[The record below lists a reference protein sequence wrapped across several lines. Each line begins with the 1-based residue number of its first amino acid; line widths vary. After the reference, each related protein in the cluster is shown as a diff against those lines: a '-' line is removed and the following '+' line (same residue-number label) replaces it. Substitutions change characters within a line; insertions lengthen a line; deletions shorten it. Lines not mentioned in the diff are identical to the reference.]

1 MRRGWTGRIVAAAAA
16 AVALGSLLASCTR
29 GGEAADGGGPSGVYY
44 EIFVRSFADSD
55 GDGVGDLKGIA
66 QKLDYLETLGVD
78 GLWLTP
84 IQPSPSYHGYDV
96 TDYYGINPQF
106 GTMDDY
112 RSLLSAAHKRGM
124 KVLMDLVVNHTSA
137 EHPWFAE
144 AAEGKDSVRRDWYTW
159 AEDRGLSTSAMSATG
174 GEAWHA
180 AKGGDHFL
188 GTFWSGMPD
197 LNFDEPSVRAEMI
210 KIGNYWL
217 DQGVDGFRLDAAKHV
232 YEDFKSQANSPA
244 VAKKNQSWWQEFRR
258 GLAET
263 HPDVYLV
270 GEVWSSAGAIVPYA
284 KDALDSTFDF
294 DVSDW
299 IRDAAAKGTAS
310 DMPSRLARVSEIFAR
325 ESDGKYIDA
334 PFLDNHD
341 RDRFM
346 SLAGGDVAKGKLA
359 AALLLTMPGR
369 PFVYYGEELGMQG
382 AGADER
388 KREPM
393 RWTKSGADPDSSQ
406 AGEGMTNAGE
416 GQAKDGEGRT
426 NAGNGQSK
434 AGEGASSGEPS
445 EAGAGQTSW
454 EPSVANTDPAVSVE
468 AQDGEAGSMLS
479 RYREL
484 IALRKRSSALRDG
497 AIMPVAAEPP
507 AGTVAFTR
515 ATAEERVYVAHN
527 LTAEPKTI
535 VLDAESAK
543 AYRKLL
549 YASETG
555 AGLKDGKITL
565 PAYGTVILK

>member
-1 MRRGWTGRIVAAAAA
+1 MQGETGADAGERGAAVRKLRRIVTAAA
-16 AVALGSLLASCTR
+16 AVGALGSLLVSCSTVKT
-29 GGEAADGGGPSGVYY
+29 EDAKGPSGVYY
-44 EIFVRSFADSD
+44 EIFVRSFADSN
-55 GDGVGDLKGIA
+55 GDGIGDIKGIE
-66 QKLDYLETLGVD
+66 QKLDYLEELGVD

-112 RSLLSAAHKRGM
+112 KSLLAAAHKHGM

-137 EHPWFAE
+137 EHPWFA
-144 AAEGKDSVRRDWYTW
+144 ASASGKDDAHRNWYTW

-180 AKGGDHFL
+180 VGGGDHYL

-197 LNFDEPSVRAEMI
+197 LNFDEPAVRAEMI

-244 VAKKNQSWWQEFRR
+244 VAKKNQAWWQEFRR
-258 GLAET
+258 GLTAK

-270 GEVWSSAGAIVPYA
+270 GEVWSSAGAIVPYV
-284 KDALDSTFDF
+284 KNALDSTFDF
-294 DVSDW
+294 DLSDW

-310 DMPSRLARVSEIFAR
+310 DMPSRLERTSEIFAR
-325 ESDGKYIDA
+325 ESGGKYIDA

-359 AALLLTMPGR
+359 AAMLLTMPGR
-369 PFVYYGEELGMQG
+369 PFVYYGEEFGMQG

-406 AGEGMTNAGE
+406 AGEGRTNAGE
-416 GQAKDGEGRT
+416 GQS
-426 NAGNGQSK
+426 NAGKG
-434 AGEGASSGEPS
+434 GAIREPS
-445 EAGAGQTSW
+445 EAGTGQTRW

-484 IALRKRSSALRDG
+484 IALRGQSAALRDG
-497 AIMPVAAEPP
+497 AIVPVAAEPP
-507 AGTVAFTR
+507 AGTVAFIR

-535 VLDAESAK
+535 ALDAESAK
-543 AYRKLL
+543 AYRKLW
-549 YASETG
+549 YASESG
-555 AGLKDGKITL
+555 AGLKEGTITL

>member
-1 MRRGWTGRIVAAAAA
+1 MAGADVGESSVKANAGVLESDGEARAGVWRSGRTARQRMRRIVAAVS
-16 AVALGSLLASCTR
+16 AVAALGSLLASCSSDKAEDAKGR
-29 GGEAADGGGPSGVYY
+29 SGVYY
-44 EIFVRSFADSD
+44 EIFVRSFADSN
-55 GDGVGDLKGIA
+55 GDGIGDLKGIE
-66 QKLDYLETLGVD
+66 QKLDYLDELGVD

-106 GTMDDY
+106 GTVDDY
-112 RSLLSAAHKRGM
+112 KSLLAAAHKHGM

-144 AAEGKDSVRRDWYTW
+144 ATEGKNSARRNWYTW
-159 AEDRGLSTSAMSATG
+159 AEDRELSTSAMSATG

-180 AKGGDHFL
+180 AKDGTHYL

-197 LNFDEPSVRAEMI
+197 LNFDEPAVRAEMI

-217 DQGVDGFRLDAAKHV
+217 EQGVDGFRLDAAKHV
-232 YEDFKSQANSPA
+232 YEDFKSQANRPA
-244 VAKKNQSWWQEFRR
+244 IAKKNQAWWQEFKR
-258 GLAET
+258 GLAEK

-270 GEVWSSAGAIVPYA
+270 GEVWSSAGAIVPYV

-294 DVSDW
+294 DLSDW
-299 IRDAAAKGTAS
+299 IRDAAVKGTAS
-310 DMPSRLARVSEIFAR
+310 DMPSRLERTSEIFAR
-325 ESDGKYIDA
+325 ESGGKYIDA

-346 SLAGGDVAKGKLA
+346 SLAGGDAAKGKLA
-359 AALLLTMPGR
+359 AAMLLTMPGR

-393 RWTKSGADPDSSQ
+393 RWTKSGA
-406 AGEGMTNAGE
+406 GE
-416 GQAKDGEGRT
+416 
-426 NAGNGQSK
+426 
-434 AGEGASSGEPS
+434 
-445 EAGAGQTSW
+445 GQTSW

-484 IALRKRSSALRDG
+484 IALRKRSAALRDG
-497 AIMPVAAEPP
+497 AIVPVATEPP
-507 AGTVAFTR
+507 AGMVAYVR
-515 ATAEERVYVAHN
+515 ATAEDHVYVVHN

-535 VLDAESAK
+535 ALDAESAK
-543 AYRKLL
+543 AYSKLW
-549 YASETG
+549 YASESG
-555 AGLKDGKITL
+555 AGLKDGTITL

>member
-1 MRRGWTGRIVAAAAA
+1 M
-16 AVALGSLLASCTR
+16 LASCSS
-29 GGEAADGGGPSGVYY
+29 GKAKDAKGSSGVYY
-44 EIFVRSFADSD
+44 EIFVRSFADSN
-55 GDGVGDLKGIA
+55 GDGIGDLKGIE
-66 QKLDYLETLGVD
+66 QKLDYLEALGVD

-112 RSLLSAAHKRGM
+112 KSLLAAAHKHGM

-137 EHPWFAE
+137 EHPWFA
-144 AAEGKDSVRRDWYTW
+144 ASASGKDDAHRNWYTW

-180 AKGGDHFL
+180 AKGGDHYL

-197 LNFDEPSVRAEMI
+197 LNFDEPAVRAEMI
-210 KIGNYWL
+210 KIGNFWL
-217 DQGVDGFRLDAAKHV
+217 DHGVDGFRLDAAKHV

-244 VAKKNQSWWQEFRR
+244 IAKKNQAWWQEFRR
-258 GLAET
+258 GLAGK

-270 GEVWSSAGAIVPYA
+270 GEVWSSAGAIVPYV

-294 DVSDW
+294 DLSDW
-299 IRDAAAKGTAS
+299 IRDAAVKGTAS
-310 DMPSRLARVSEIFAR
+310 DMPSRLERTSEIFAR
-325 ESDGKYIDA
+325 ESGGKYVDA
-334 PFLDNHD
+334 TFLDNHD

-359 AALLLTMPGR
+359 AAILLTMPGR

-393 RWTKSGADPDSSQ
+393 RWTKSGADPNSTK
-406 AGEGMTNAGE
+406 AG
-416 GQAKDGEGRT
+416 Q
-426 NAGNGQSK
+426 GQSK
-434 AGEGASSGEPS
+434 AGEGEMGRAPSG
-445 EAGAGQTSW
+445 AAAGQTRW
-454 EPSVANTDPAVSVE
+454 ESSVANTDPAVSVE
-468 AQDGEAGSMLS
+468 AQDGDAGSMLS

-484 IALRKRSSALRDG
+484 IALRARSAALRDG
-497 AIMPVAAEPP
+497 AIVPIEAEPP
-507 AGTVAFTR
+507 AGTVAYVR
-515 ATAEERVYVAHN
+515 ATAEERVYVGHN
-527 LTAEPKTI
+527 LTAEPKTLA
-535 VLDAESAK
+535 LDAETAK
-543 AYRKLL
+543 TYRKLW
-549 YASETG
+549 YASESG
-555 AGLKDGKITL
+555 ASLKDGTITL

>member
-1 MRRGWTGRIVAAAAA
+1 MKRLVSGAAAI
-16 AVALGSLLASCTR
+16 ALCGSLLASCSPGKET
-29 GGEAADGGGPSGVYY
+29 APDGPSGVYY

-55 GDGVGDLKGIA
+55 GDGVGDLKGIE
-66 QKLDYLETLGVD
+66 QKLDYLERLGVD

-112 RSLLSAAHKRGM
+112 KSLLKAAHKRHM

-144 AAEGKDSVRRDWYTW
+144 SAEGKDSPRRSWYTW

-180 AKGGDHFL
+180 RGGDHYL

-197 LNFDEPSVRAEMI
+197 LNFDEPAVRAEMV
-210 KIGNYWL
+210 KIGNFWL

-232 YEDFKSQANSPA
+232 YEDFKTQANSPKIA
-244 VAKKNQSWWQEFRR
+244 QKNQAWWQAFRR
-258 GLAET
+258 GLTGA

-270 GEVWSSAGAIVPYA
+270 GEVWSSAGAIVPYV

-294 DVSDW
+294 DLSDW
-299 IRDAAAKGTAS
+299 IREAASKGTAA
-310 DMPSRLARVSEIFAR
+310 DIADRLARTSEVYAR
-325 ESDGKYIDA
+325 ESGGKYIDA

-346 SLAGGDVAKGKLA
+346 SLAGGDAAKGKLA

-382 AGADER
+382 AGPDEL

-393 RWTKSGADPDSSQ
+393 RWTQSGA
-406 AGEGMTNAGE
+406 GE
-416 GQAKDGEGRT
+416 
-426 NAGNGQSK
+426 
-434 AGEGASSGEPS
+434 
-445 EAGAGQTSW
+445 GQTSW
-454 EPSVANTDPAVSVE
+454 EQSVANTDPAVSVE
-468 AQDGEAGSMLS
+468 AQDGAKGSMLE
-479 RYREL
+479 RYCEL
-484 IALRKRSSALRDG
+484 IALRASTAALRDG
-497 AIMPVAAEPP
+497 AIEPVAAEQA
-507 AGTVAFTR
+507 AGTVAYVR
-515 ATAEERVYVAHN
+515 ATADERVYVAHN
-527 LTAEPKTI
+527 LSAAPQMI
-535 VLDAESAK
+535 ALDADAAK

-549 YASETG
+549 YASEAG
-555 AGLKDGKITL
+555 AALKDGTITL